1 MLVRVFTVWL
11 AALAVLGTAVSAR
24 AQNAAESGD
33 EVVVYGKPL
42 EDIVREFVGE
52 LSGAPQADSQLARW
66 DRSICP
72 GIYGLKDRQTAERLI
87 DRMAVRAFELELNV
101 GEPGCSPDIV
111 ILFTDNVSVLTAG
124 LRSRLERVLNER
136 NVSTFGRRELAAFVN
151 SDAPVRWWTFA
162 STKSRLGLDIGPDL
176 GVYDLS
182 PSRVRPLTR
191 QDMSK
196 TLIVVNANL
205 TRNLRVGTLGDYLA
219 MVSLAQIDPE
229 AETAGYSTI
238 LNLFAGGSTEM
249 TAWDRSYLE
258 GLYGATRAARSIR
271 QQEAEIRRTI
281 MNDLDETA
289 ADGP

>member
-1 MLVRVFTVWL
+1 MRVRAFAVWL
-11 AALAVLGTAVSAR
+11 AALAVLGTAVPAR
-24 AQNAAESGD
+24 AQSGADTGD

-52 LSGAPQADSQLARW
+52 LSGAPDADTQLARW
-66 DRSICP
+66 DRSVCP

-101 GEPGCSPDIV
+101 GAPGCSPDIV
-111 ILFTDNVSVLTAG
+111 IIFSDNVPVLTAG
-124 LRSRLERVLNER
+124 LRGRLERVLNEK
-136 NVSTFGRRELAAFVN
+136 NVSTFGRRELSAFVN
-151 SDAPVRWWTFA
+151 SAAPVRWWTFA
-162 STKSRLGLDIGPDL
+162 STKTRLGLDIGPDL

-196 TLIVVNANL
+196 TLIVVDANL
-205 TRNLRVGTLGDYLA
+205 TRNLRVGSLGDYLA

-229 AETAGYSTI
+229 AQTAGYSTI
-238 LNLFAGGSTEM
+238 LNLFSGTATEM
-249 TAWDRSYLE
+249 TAWDMSYLE

-281 MNDLDETA
+281 MKEDNEKA
-289 ADGP
+289 ADGL

>member
-11 AALAVLGTAVSAR
+11 AALAVMGTAVSAT
-24 AQNAAESGD
+24 AQNAAEPSD
-33 EVVVYGKPL
+33 EVVVLGKPL

-52 LSGAPQADSQLARW
+52 LSGAPQADGQLARW
-66 DRSICP
+66 DRRICP

-101 GEPGCSPDIV
+101 GEPGCSPDIM

-182 PSRVRPLTR
+182 
-191 QDMSK
+191 
-196 TLIVVNANL
+196 LIH
-205 TRNLRVGTLGDYLA
+205 
-219 MVSLAQIDPE
+219 I
-229 AETAGYSTI
+229 
-238 LNLFAGGSTEM
+238 
-249 TAWDRSYLE
+249 
-258 GLYGATRAARSIR
+258 
-271 QQEAEIRRTI
+271 
-281 MNDLDETA
+281 
-289 ADGP
+289 